1 MKGRYEVTTV
11 SPYKDIRGELKK
23 VFTKNML
30 GANESIE
37 EIYVL
42 YTKENSV
49 RGNHYHKKNVEF
61 FTVIKG
67 TATIA
72 LRDLETDSTDV
83 FRVSSKDNIVIK
95 VPENTAHGFRNDEEE
110 ELVILAAASRQ
121 YEPGDTDTYPLR
133 LL

>member
-1 MKGRYEVTTV
+1 MKSRYEVITI
-11 SPYKDIRGELKK
+11 SPYKDCRGELKK

-30 GANESIE
+30 GINESVE

-42 YTKENSV
+42 YTNGNSI
-49 RGNHYHKKNVEF
+49 RGNHYHKKNVEYF
-61 FTVIKG
+61 SVIKG

-83 FRVSSKDNIVIK
+83 FRISSKDNVVIR
-95 VPENTAHGFRNDEEE
+95 VPENTAHSFRNDEEE

-121 YEPGDTDTYPLR
+121 YEPRDTDTYPLR

>member
-1 MKGRYEVTTV
+1 MASRYEIIRIN
-11 SPYKDIRGELKK
+11 PYEDVRGELKK
-23 VFTKNML
+23 VFTKSML
-30 GANESIE
+30 GTGNIIE

-42 YTKENSV
+42 YTKKGCI

-67 TATIA
+67 TAVIA
-72 LRDLETDSTDV
+72 VKDLGIGETDI
-83 FRVSSKDNIVIK
+83 FKVSAQDNIVIK
-95 VPENTAHGFRNDEEE
+95 VPENVAHGFKNDEKE

-121 YEPGDTDTYPLR
+121 YESGDTDTYAMQ

>member
-1 MKGRYEVTTV
+1 MKSRYEVITI
-11 SPYKDIRGELKK
+11 SPYKDGRGELKK
-23 VFTKNML
+23 VFTMDML
-30 GANESIE
+30 GADESVE

-42 YTKENSV
+42 YTKGNSV

-61 FTVIKG
+61 FSVIKG

-83 FRVSSKDNIVIK
+83 FRASSKDNIVIK

-110 ELVILAAASRQ
+110 ELVILAAATRQ
-121 YEPGDTDTYPLR
+121 YEPGDTDNYPLR

>member
-1 MKGRYEVTTV
+1 MKSRYEVITI
-11 SPYKDIRGELKK
+11 SPYKDGRGELKK
-23 VFTKNML
+23 VFTMDML
-30 GANESIE
+30 GADESVE

-42 YTKENSV
+42 YTKGNSV

-61 FTVIKG
+61 FSVIKG

-83 FRVSSKDNIVIK
+83 FRASSKDNIVIK
-95 VPENTAHGFRNDEEE
+95 VPENTAHCFRNDEEE
-110 ELVILAAASRQ
+110 ELVILAATTRQ
-121 YEPGDTDTYPLR
+121 YEPGDTDIYPLR